1 MTIGLFYSTTSG
13 ATKQVAETIRMVFGG
28 GTVELHN
35 IDVVSPDKLKE
46 YDKLIFGAPT
56 MGLGEL
62 SDEWEAWIGELSAK
76 HVRGKT
82 VALFGLGDQEGYPD
96 TFVDALGII
105 RDKLLECDAELVGE
119 WPSDGY
125 DFVKSKAEK
134 AGKFAGLVIDDDN
147 QPRRTND
154 RVREWVESIRSAMD

>member
-28 GTVELHN
+28 DTVELHN

-56 MGLGEL
+56 MGFGEL
-62 SDEWEAWIGELSAK
+62 SDEWEAWSGEIEAE
-76 HVRGKT
+76 HVSGKI
-82 VALFGLGDQEGYPD
+82 VALFGLGDQDGYPD

-105 RDKLLECDAELVGE
+105 RDKLLACDAVLVGE

-125 DFVKSKAEK
+125 DFVESKAEK
-134 AGKFAGLVIDDDN
+134 AGNFAGLVIDDDN
-147 QPRRTND
+147 QPEKTND
-154 RVREWVESIRSAMD
+154 RVREWVDSIRSAMD